1 MRNRLRNV
9 FREGGSDG
17 VLSLCGREIREGKL
31 REHVSNSHSKEDL
44 LNALF
49 DDSNRVSLPVAGG
62 TGLATPTQEPQEEEE
77 EEEEEESMMD
87 PPSTS
92 QVIEYE
98 DPLPNVQNKVHISH
112 SSLPQIQNKPEVTVT
127 NTSKTPQLIKKTET
141 TLMIFIHLMRNM
153 NKGGGIVDVDKSS
166 SSSKL
171 NKKPPSSPQ
180 PCSSRDISQGGFE
193 DPEDEDDITLQDL
206 VALETMEEDC
216 IDEDQ
221 YFTLN
226 SNNPLQPYVN
236 LIIHQQQQEQ
246 LEQQQQEQQEQVIF
260 NTSFQNFTC
269 EMCGTKMNYFGE
281 LSEHLEKKCKK
292 VMELKKL
299 EKSKVALDIP
309 SQIPSNEVLKDF
321 GTHKTSHSS
330 SVINQPALGTD
341 GKHWK
346 CYICFEVFTSGPQL
360 LEHLLMIKAAP
371 FKCSLCHIIFNSQRQ
386 AKDHKKNSHSLVTNA
401 IEKNII
407 DPSPNHNGE
416 YVCDKCD
423 RAFKDKEM
431 LIKHM
436 YCHFEDKPFECSECG
451 KKFSKITL
459 LKCHYKRHFEVEECS
474 WGKNT
479 PKVPKELFCTCG
491 KLFTTQRDLDWHY
504 EAEHENKPKKCKYCG
519 EIFVHNSILTRHI
532 RLKHEENFIPTH
544 RKSSLYAKCPICD
557 QLFYKTSIPK
567 HIRIKHHGQ
576 KLFKCDICKRSFTTK
591 HSLVEHQ
598 WQHRGVTSRPY
609 KCHICPKAYLRPNLL
624 EAHVNSH
631 KGIKP
636 YVCNECGTKFVT
648 KSNWQRHVQEHSGSR
663 NFECPRC
670 LKKFS
675 RAYYLTDHLK
685 VHTGEKPYSC
695 VQLEE
700 NAVKGNRATQ
710 AKDDEADASFDD
722 WVEKRGCLKLAKN
735 KEAAFVSFG
744 FCNWKKASPRF
755 NSHQDSNCHR
765 VTMISNWTPTA
776 RPHILS
782 LEMVNKSIVVLEQL
796 NWSCQ
801 SRSPIVSVK
810 VTRSQMMAW
819 RTDEE
824 FHDLF
829 EKAVSKRMSWT
840 WIS

>member
-1 MRNRLRNV
+1 MMVMLPLLLPPHPNTTPPPLLYANT
-9 FREGGSDG
+9 
-17 VLSLCGREIREGKL
+17 
-31 REHVSNSHSKEDL
+31 SNPDYPS
-44 LNALF
+44 
-49 DDSNRVSLPVAGG
+49 
-62 TGLATPTQEPQEEEE
+62 ATTPQ
-77 EEEEEESMMD
+77 D

-141 TLMIFIHLMRNM
+141 VHSIDELKKILKADEDFQIIVSSEFADSDDFIHLMRNM

-193 DPEDEDDITLQDL
+193 DPVRNMKEEEKGREVDEDREELDEEDEDDITLQDL

-459 LKCHYKRHFEVEECS
+459 LKCHYKRHFEVGNYECMICQKRFFTPS
-474 WGKNT
+474 KLKEHIRVHTGETPLTCDVCNKSFKRHSNLSDHKKNVHGENT

-695 VQLEE
+695 GICG
-700 NAVKGNRATQ
+700 KRTAT
-710 AKDDEADASFDD
+710 KS
-722 WVEKRGCLKLAKN
+722 N
-735 KEAAFVSFG
+735 Y
-744 FCNWKKASPRF
+744 
-755 NSHQDSNCHR
+755 NSHLR
-765 VTMISNWTPTA
+765 T
-776 RPHILS
+776 HIT
-782 LEMVNKSIVVLEQL
+782 
-796 NWSCQ
+796 
-801 SRSPIVSVK
+801 RDPINSEV
-810 VTRSQMMAW
+810 
-819 RTDEE
+819 
-824 FHDLF
+824 
-829 EKAVSKRMSWT
+829 
-840 WIS
+840 